1 MEVAIQLLWNY
12 NDPNLAGTLPSLPSV
27 LQLSVRNDIMK
38 KSSNE
43 CRAVDLAAALKAA
56 EKARR
61 NKQKA

>member
-1 MEVAIQLLWNY
+1 MIRILPETV
-12 NDPNLAGTLPSLPSV
+12 PSLPSV

-38 KSSNE
+38 NSSNE